1 MNLQVINANA
11 ICKRTSLILVRDS
24 HRDGNDDNDVNSTVP
39 IISWLSLI
47 SDFLK
52 LRASL
57 FSCKSRGRKRGDG
70 EFKRVFRIDRLVIRV
85 IEIYMSFSFY
95 ATNNDHLYQCTCRL
109 LLQRRTSNQFA
120 RHTGVSINMKTA
132 FGVLDTRLMTDAIFI
147 LF

>member
-11 ICKRTSLILVRDS
+11 ICKLTSLILVRDS

-70 EFKRVFRIDRLVIRV
+70 EFKRISYRQASD
-85 IEIYMSFSFY
+85 S
-95 ATNNDHLYQCTCRL
+95 
-109 LLQRRTSNQFA
+109 
-120 RHTGVSINMKTA
+120 RH
-132 FGVLDTRLMTDAIFI
+132 
-147 LF
+147 